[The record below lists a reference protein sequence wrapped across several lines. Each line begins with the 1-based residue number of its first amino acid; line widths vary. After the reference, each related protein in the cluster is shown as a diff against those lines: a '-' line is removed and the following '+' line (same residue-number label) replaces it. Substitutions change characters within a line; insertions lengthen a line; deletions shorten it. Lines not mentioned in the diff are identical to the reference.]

1 MQFGQIIHD
10 DEFSFVVRELFEHV
24 FIHELDSDD
33 FVLTDP
39 ISFENDTE
47 VTLTKNF
54 WLVDVEVVCYLLHAF
69 LLHLSFLKITIFVDA
84 Y

>member
-1 MQFGQIIHD
+1 MMQFGQIIHD

-54 WLVDVEVVCYLLHAF
+54 
-69 LLHLSFLKITIFVDA
+69 
-84 Y
+84 